1 MIEYERAISTLTVK
15 SQNLETELSEAHSRE
30 LNYINGSK
38 MASSPPPE
46 ADPVTVLTKTIEELK
61 AQLLESAFSR
71 DEFALIMF
79 ASAANGI
86 LPLWAGLL
94 PGRSTGASYLPSS
107 CWGAR
112 EGAGS
117 AVK

>member
-15 SQNLETELSEAHSRE
+15 SQNLETELAEAHSRE

-61 AQLLESAFSR
+61 AQLKLKEEEN
-71 DEFALIMF
+71 EFLDSQILMHEKNIGEDKVAAEQVLVVDAKVQSELIEKIAM
-79 ASAANGI
+79 
-86 LPLWAGLL
+86 
-94 PGRSTGASYLPSS
+94 
-107 CWGAR
+107 
-112 EGAGS
+112 
-117 AVK
+117 